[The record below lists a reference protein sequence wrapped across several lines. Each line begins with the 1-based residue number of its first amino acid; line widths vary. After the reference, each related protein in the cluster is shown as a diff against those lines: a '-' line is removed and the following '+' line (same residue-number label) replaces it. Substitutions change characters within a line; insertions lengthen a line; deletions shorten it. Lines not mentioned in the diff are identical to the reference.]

1 MIGIKVKYL
10 RAKKGYS
17 LNELAELAGVSKSYL
32 SYIERG
38 IQKNPSLQI
47 LERLADTLDTTVE
60 SLLDKEQD
68 LSNLDEEWVLLIR
81 EAIENG
87 ITKEDFAYY
96 LSFMK
101 FKNAQKEESE

>member
-10 RAKKGYS
+10 RTKKGYS

-38 IQKNPSLQI
+38 IQENPSLQI
-47 LERLADTLDTTVE
+47 LSRLAETLETSVDA
-60 SLLDKEQD
+60 LLDKGD
-68 LSNLDEEWVLLIR
+68 FSNLDEEWILLIK

-87 ITKEDFAYY
+87 ITKDDFAYY

>member
-10 RAKKGYS
+10 RTKKGYS
-17 LNELAELAGVSKSYL
+17 LNELADLAGVSKSYL

-47 LERLADTLDTTVE
+47 LSRLAETLDTSVDA
-60 SLLDKEQD
+60 LLDKGD
-68 LSNLDEEWVLLIR
+68 FSNLDEEWVLLIK

-87 ITKEDFAYY
+87 ITKDDFAYY